1 MDKFLLIIYLQMVQ
15 TQSALKDLEKASQ
28 VNVIRLLII

>member
-15 TQSALKDLEKASQ
+15 TQITLKDLEKE
-28 VNVIRLLII
+28 NLISLVLS